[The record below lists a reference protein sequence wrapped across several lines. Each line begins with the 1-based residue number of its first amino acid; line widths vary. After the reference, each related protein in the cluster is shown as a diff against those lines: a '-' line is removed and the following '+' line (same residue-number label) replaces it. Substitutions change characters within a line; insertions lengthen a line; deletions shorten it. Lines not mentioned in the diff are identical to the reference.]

1 MKLTVISLF
10 RDSSPY
16 IASTLDRLDVL
27 NTKYECDF
35 YFYENDST
43 DNTKELLSAWMVNKN
58 GKFKTETLNAP
69 SFGHVAQK
77 ERMERMS
84 YYRNT
89 VLEMAKPM
97 ESEYTLLLDSDV
109 EFDTDIIDKYM
120 AYMKDNVV
128 MTTPFIKQNIKCF
141 MCKCGKRSYYDS
153 YALRD
158 TKDSMGMT
166 VNCNPFYELE
176 DRTNWDNKK
185 PVKVHSAFGG
195 AALIKTEVLNK
206 VKWST
211 NGGCEHWNFC
221 KEVREHGD
229 IIVIPTIETSTIVD
243 DWLPSPEMLKKQQQL
258 IDDPW
263 ARMAW
268 FMTGPK

>member
-10 RDSSPY
+10 RDSTSY
-16 IASTLDRLDVL
+16 IGPTLDRLDVL

-35 YFYENDST
+35 YLYENDSK
-43 DNTKELLSAWMVNKN
+43 DNTQELLSAWMVNKE
-58 GKFKTETLNAP
+58 GKLKSETLNAP

-77 ERMERMS
+77 DRMERMA

-89 VLEMAKPM
+89 ALEMAKPLK
-97 ESEYTLLLDSDV
+97 SEYTLLLDSDV
-109 EFDTDIIDKYM
+109 EFDTNIISEYLKH
-120 AYMKDNVV
+120 MKDDVV

-158 TKDSMGMT
+158 SKNALCMT

-176 DRTNWDNKK
+176 DRTKWDDKK
-185 PVKVHSAFGG
+185 PVKVNSAFGG

-221 KEVREHGD
+221 KEVRKYGD
-229 IIVIPTIETSTIVD
+229 IIVIPTIVTSTVVD
-243 DWLPSPEMLKKQQQL
+243 DWTPDPRMIKQQREL
-258 IDDPW
+258 LKDPW
-263 ARMAW
+263 ARFITLAI
-268 FMTGPK
+268 TK